1 MDNFFLL
8 DGEGNI
14 SKTLNYEDI
23 FSKNIKHIES
33 KPKTL
38 EGFKTKGKKPE
49 SLDKKIKK
57 ILKKSRLKSNIFQ
70 TYQFSLNK
78 KITIIILII
87 RVTRK

>member
-1 MDNFFLL
+1 ML
-8 DGEGNI
+8 DGKGNI
-14 SKTLNYEDI
+14 SKTLNCEDI
-23 FSKNIKHIES
+23 FSKNIEKHKES
-33 KPKTL
+33 NQKIL
-38 EGFKTKGKKPE
+38 ESLKTKGKKPE

-87 RVTRK
+87 RITRK